1 MNLIIGIIAAAASA
15 FTAFAFFKAGMFKA
29 RASRQKL
36 LDAGFG
42 WIENI
47 SLGTVRLIAWL
58 EILGVAGLVL
68 GVIGYFIG
76 FQWAL
81 WFAVAA
87 AIGLAL
93 TMIGAILVHASR
105 GESKYTLKMNLGLL
119 FPPLVAAVLWAIFP
133 SL

>member
-1 MNLIIGIIAAAASA
+1 MNIVIGIIAAAASA
-15 FTAFAFFKAGMFKA
+15 FAAFSFFKAGLFKA
-29 RASRQKL
+29 RASRQTL

-42 WIENI
+42 WIEKI
-47 SLGTVRLIAWL
+47 SLGTVRLIALL
-58 EILGVAGLVL
+58 EILGAAGLVL

-87 AIGLAL
+87 AIGLVL

-105 GESKYTLKMNLGLL
+105 GEAKYTLKMNLMLL

>member
-1 MNLIIGIIAAAASA
+1 MNIVIGIIAAAASA
-15 FTAFAFFKAGMFKA
+15 FAAFSFFKAGMFKA
-29 RASRQKL
+29 RASRQTL

-42 WIENI
+42 WIEKI
-47 SLGTVRLIAWL
+47 SFGTVRLIAWL
-58 EILGVAGLVL
+58 EIFGAAGLVL

-87 AIGLAL
+87 AIGLVL

-105 GESKYTLKMNLGLL
+105 GETKYTLKMNLGLL
-119 FPPLVAAVLWAIFP
+119 FPPLVATVLWAIFP
-133 SL
+133 TL

>member
-1 MNLIIGIIAAAASA
+1 MNIVIGIIAAAASA
-15 FTAFAFFKAGMFKA
+15 FAAFSFFKAGMFKA
-29 RASRQKL
+29 RASRQTL

-42 WIENI
+42 WIEKI
-47 SLGTVRLIAWL
+47 SFGTVRLIAWL
-58 EILGVAGLVL
+58 EIFGAAGLVL

-87 AIGLAL
+87 AIGLVL

-105 GESKYTLKMNLGLL
+105 GETKYTLKMNLGLL

-133 SL
+133 TL

>member
-1 MNLIIGIIAAAASA
+1 MNIVIGIIAAAASA
-15 FTAFAFFKAGMFKA
+15 FAAFGFFKAGMFKA
-29 RASRQKL
+29 RASRQTL

-42 WIENI
+42 WIEKI

-58 EILGVAGLVL
+58 EILGAAGLVL

-76 FQWAL
+76 FEWAL

-87 AIGLAL
+87 AIGLEL
-93 TMIGAILVHASR
+93 IMIGAIGVHASR
-105 GESKYTLKMNLGLL
+105 GESKYTLKMNLKLL
-119 FPPLVAAVLWAIFP
+119 APTLVAAVLWAIFP